1 MEITLQISD
10 SAYQQLMEGGKR
22 IQGSVGLTT
31 PHAGNF
37 NEYSRRPAAYRKGER
52 VVRLRHGKARVNR
65 AQVSLRLNIRLDEPQ
80 VCPSEIIESESR
92 EASHFVDYELEDFRD
107 TFGW

>member
-10 SAYQQLMEGGKR
+10 SAYQQLVGGGKK

-37 NEYSRRPAAYRKGER
+37 NEYSRRPAAYREG
-52 VVRLRHGKARVNR
+52 GD
-65 AQVSLRLNIRLDEPQ
+65 VSSVSDTAKRMSTGRRCPSRLNIRLDEPQ
-80 VCPSEIIESESR
+80 VCQSQNHRVGKPRSQP
-92 EASHFVDYELEDFRD
+92 FCGL
-107 TFGW
+107 

>member
-37 NEYSRRPAAYRKGER
+37 NEYSRRPAAYREGER

-65 AQVSLRLNIRLDEPQ
+65 AQVYPPAEHPAGRAAGVSVRNHRVGKPRSQPFCGL
-80 VCPSEIIESESR
+80 
-92 EASHFVDYELEDFRD
+92 
-107 TFGW
+107 